1 MLMRFIFLILLV
13 AVFSSTSAQSAM
25 ALTKDLIEQ
34 QGKYYHRGEPFTGV
48 GFAKN
53 KKGKFVTEEPFK
65 NGLLHGKRVNY
76 DDNGHVLARE
86 KFKKGRGIYRTYYF
100 NNKIKSLGSIDKN
113 VKMGE
118 WKYYNSKGVLKARE
132 FWSEDIPD
140 QLEWEKFYNIKGGIE
155 TELFYKAGLLKK
167 EVYYDEQGKI
177 YKTNE
182 N

>member
-1 MLMRFIFLILLV
+1 MLLRPIFLILFV

-34 QGKYYHRGEPFTGV
+34 QGKYYHRGQPFTGV
-48 GFAKN
+48 GFVKN

-76 DDNGHVLARE
+76 DHNGHVLARE

-113 VKMGE
+113 IKMGE

-132 FWSEDIPD
+132 YWSEDIPD
-140 QLEWEKFYNIKGGIE
+140 QLEWEKFYNTKGGIE
-155 TELFYKAGLLKK
+155 TELFYKAGLLMK

>member
-1 MLMRFIFLILLV
+1 MLLRPIFLILFV
-13 AVFSSTSAQSAM
+13 AAFSSTSAQSAM

-34 QGKYYHRGEPFTGV
+34 QGKYYHRGQPFTGV
-48 GFAKN
+48 AFAKN

-65 NGLLHGKRVNY
+65 NGVLHGKRVNF
-76 DDNGHVLARE
+76 DHNGHVLARE

-113 VKMGE
+113 IKMGE

-132 FWSEDIPD
+132 YWSEDIPD
-140 QLEWEKFYNIKGGIE
+140 QLEWEKFYNTKGGIE
-155 TELFYKAGLLKK
+155 TELFYKAGLLMK